1 MKDLGLSNRN
11 TLFPKETTEGNDD
24 AVDEKEEDEKE
35 EDTKEDDMFTPEE
48 GRIANFTKETK
59 QENEK
64 QEDKIIGDPIT
75 AKEAGFVFDETGD
88 LITAEE
94 ADRIANLEKD
104 TEEGNENKGNEK
116 EDVITVEDSG
126 LSGRIANSANDTK
139 EENEKEG
146 DMYTAKKEEKPDR
159 NASLTNFKDTKEEN
173 KQLQEDVIY
182 KFFKKADTQN
192 LGFLTISQFAA
203 AVRKQ
208 GFSGKDS
215 EITTMFLDLD
225 ANRDCEVTLEE
236 YMDEMGKRDFRF
248 LTEADWLDIFRKF
261 DRNKDGYVTREELQ
275 MTLEERNMRQLE
287 IDMDEV
293 MKKADKDG
301 DGKLSFDDFI
311 KSCGLKSH

>member
-1 MKDLGLSNRN
+1 MDELDKPQVNDENDSLVIQTQVNGTSDDSAPLKVNVKSIAQRFEENYRELDKKSPVKDLGLSNRN

-35 EDTKEDDMFTPEE
+35 EDTKEDDTFTPEE
-48 GRIANFTKETK
+48 GRIATFTKETK

-139 EENEKEG
+139 EENEIG

-215 EITTMFLDLD
+215 EITVM
-225 ANRDCEVTLEE
+225 EKE
-236 YMDEMGKRDFRF
+236 YF
-248 LTEADWLDIFRKF
+248 
-261 DRNKDGYVTREELQ
+261 Q
-275 MTLEERNMRQLE
+275 
-287 IDMDEV
+287 
-293 MKKADKDG
+293 
-301 DGKLSFDDFI
+301 
-311 KSCGLKSH
+311 H

>member
-1 MKDLGLSNRN
+1 MDEDKPQVNDENDTLVIQTQGNGTSDDSAPLKVNVKSIAQRFEENYRELDKKSPVGDLGLSNRN
-11 TLFPKETTEGNDD
+11 TLFPKETTEGNDNHYV
-24 AVDEKEEDEKE
+24 VDEKEEDEKE
-35 EDTKEDDMFTPEE
+35 EDTKEDDTFTPEE

-64 QEDKIIGDPIT
+64 QEVKIIGDPIT

-88 LITAEE
+88 LITADE

-104 TEEGNENKGNEK
+104 TEEGNENKDNEK

-215 EITTMFLDLD
+215 EITVIEKECF
-225 ANRDCEVTLEE
+225 
-236 YMDEMGKRDFRF
+236 
-248 LTEADWLDIFRKF
+248 
-261 DRNKDGYVTREELQ
+261 Q
-275 MTLEERNMRQLE
+275 
-287 IDMDEV
+287 
-293 MKKADKDG
+293 
-301 DGKLSFDDFI
+301 
-311 KSCGLKSH
+311 H

>member
-1 MKDLGLSNRN
+1 M
-11 TLFPKETTEGNDD
+11 
-24 AVDEKEEDEKE
+24 
-35 EDTKEDDMFTPEE
+35 
-48 GRIANFTKETK
+48 
-59 QENEK
+59 
-64 QEDKIIGDPIT
+64 IT
-75 AKEAGFVFDETGD
+75 AD
-88 LITAEE
+88 E

-104 TEEGNENKGNEK
+104 TEEGNENKDNEK

-173 KQLQEDVIY
+173 KQLKEDVIY

-215 EITTMFLDLD
+215 EITVIEKECF
-225 ANRDCEVTLEE
+225 
-236 YMDEMGKRDFRF
+236 
-248 LTEADWLDIFRKF
+248 
-261 DRNKDGYVTREELQ
+261 Q
-275 MTLEERNMRQLE
+275 
-287 IDMDEV
+287 
-293 MKKADKDG
+293 
-301 DGKLSFDDFI
+301 
-311 KSCGLKSH
+311 H